1 MSDDKGSYEITA
13 EVVALPPETTRT
25 GKDGKTYTD
34 RTLVLLVA
42 PGKYEQHVPFEVRD
56 KQAADLAALRVGDT
70 VTVAFNLRGR
80 KWNDPKTG
88 LDKYFVSNQA
98 WKIELAPG
106 KPRGASAAD
115 ADAGST
121 DDLPFAT
128 AAIGHEPA
136 AVWRHFR

>member
-13 EVVALPPETTRT
+13 EVAALPPETTRT

-70 VTVAFNLRGR
+70 VTVSFNLRGR
-80 KWNDPKTG
+80 KWTDPKTG
-88 LDKYFVSNQA
+88 ADKYFVSNQA
-98 WKIELAPG
+98 WKIALAA
-106 KPRGASAAD
+106 RGAASSGGATQP
-115 ADAGST
+115 AGP
-121 DDLPFAT
+121 DDDIPFGT
-128 AAIGHEPA
+128 AAIGHEPSA
-136 AVWRHFR
+136 MWRHFR